1 VATQEVD
8 GTCDCGSPAGVAIK
22 EGFESTS
29 LKSVSGLTI
38 LDVTVTCAEKCAPVG
53 TGTVGQRRLTADDAL
68 LFTIGITYA
77 VDEASPEEIPF
88 VLDDA
93 IAEIEAEIEVS
104 TIAVVQEVAEE
115 TGIELVPSPIVTV
128 VTSAEITSLSS
139 LRPFDSTSRKFC
151 MQVMNFRVN
160 SVFKMRPCQL
170 KPGNVR
176 QKQIWTVDNAGKFH
190 NQARPEWCMTWAGGK
205 RKDLRLDLCA
215 NSTRKTEKYKYEA
228 TDKAII
234 VENLK
239 NKKKFKIG
247 FNTETKYEPLRLY
260 GLNSENLSVNSF
272 VFLTS

>member
-1 VATQEVD
+1 MTR
-8 GTCDCGSPAGVAIK
+8 GL
-22 EGFESTS
+22 ESTS
-29 LKSVSGLTI
+29 LNSVSSVTI
-38 LDVTVTCAEKCAPVG
+38 LEVSVTCNEKCAPVG
-53 TGTVGQRRLTADDAL
+53 PGTVGQRRLAADDAL
-68 LFTIGITYA
+68 IFTIGITYA
-77 VDEASPEEIPF
+77 VDEASF

-93 IAEIEAEIEVS
+93 IAEIESEIEVS

-115 TGIELVPSPIVTV
+115 TGIELVPLPIVTV

-170 KPGNVR
+170 KRGIVR
-176 QKQIWTVDNAGKFH
+176 QKQIWTFDNVGKFH

-247 FNTETKYEPLRLY
+247 FNTETKYEKLRLY

-272 VFLTS
+272 VLLTS